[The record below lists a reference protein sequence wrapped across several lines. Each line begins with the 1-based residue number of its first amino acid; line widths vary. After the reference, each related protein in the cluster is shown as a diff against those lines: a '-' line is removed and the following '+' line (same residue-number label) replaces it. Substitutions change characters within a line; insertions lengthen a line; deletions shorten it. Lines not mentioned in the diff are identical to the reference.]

1 MKKLI
6 LTMTLSVF
14 IVSSLKADEGQAPP
28 PQKAQSTTALLMNWF
43 TQLEQSLSASSVG
56 QSYENRNDLVSVAA
70 VRGSKQDLSK
80 LNEPTWEKS
89 NVSQR
94 EQILKERKEFAAAV
108 KEVVSGKLKQAQADL
123 KAFEKSHPSSPLLKD
138 VKKAEEKIAELGKLN
153 AKDKDK
159 GKAKAPKQ
167 KTPHKKK
174 LTKTQAADNP

>member
-1 MKKLI
+1 MEL
-6 LTMTLSVF
+6 MA
-14 IVSSLKADEGQAPP
+14 KADLKLFLAAWMFPSSYSQT
-28 PQKAQSTTALLMNWF
+28 QSTTALLMNWF

-123 KAFEKSHPSSPLLKD
+123 KAFEKSHPASPLLKD